1 MQNAYLLHQLTTQER
16 ILVNS
21 EVEKRKKS
29 TVAAYLLWWFT
40 GVIGGHRYYMGKTGS
55 AVAMT
60 LITVLTFGIGAI
72 VTGIWAFVDVFSI
85 SKWLQEDQDRIEM
98 QAATEILNSRPAAP
112 IAPRAHDENTDPMEF

>member
-1 MQNAYLLHQLTTQER
+1 MQNACLLHQLTTQER

-60 LITVLTFGIGAI
+60 LITVLTFGIVAI
-72 VTGIWAFVDVFSI
+72 VTGIWGFHRCLFNFQVVA
-85 SKWLQEDQDRIEM
+85 RG
-98 QAATEILNSRPAAP
+98 
-112 IAPRAHDENTDPMEF
+112 PRSD

>member
-40 GVIGGHRYYMGKTGS
+40 GIIGGHRYYMGKTGS

-60 LITVLTFGIGAI
+60 LITVLTFGIGII
-72 VTGIWAFVDVFSI
+72 VTGIWWIVDAFLI
-85 SKWLQEDQDRIEM
+85 PRWIQEDQYRIEV
-98 QAATEILNSRPAAP
+98 QAAIEILNSRPAAP
-112 IAPRAHDENTDPMEF
+112 VTPRVPDGDQDPMEF

>member
-29 TVAAYLLWWFT
+29 TVAAYVLWWFT
-40 GVIGGHRYYMGKTGS
+40 GIIGGHRYYMGKTGS

-60 LITVLTFGIGAI
+60 LITVLTFGIGII
-72 VTGIWAFVDVFSI
+72 VTGIWWIVDAFLI
-85 SKWLQEDQDRIEM
+85 PRWIQEDQDRIEV
-98 QAATEILNSRPAAP
+98 QAAIEILNSRPVAP
-112 IAPRAHDENTDPMEF
+112 VTPQVPDGDQDPMEF

>member
-40 GVIGGHRYYMGKTGS
+40 GIIGGHRYYMGKTGS

-60 LITVLTFGIGAI
+60 LITVLTFGIGII
-72 VTGIWAFVDVFSI
+72 VTGIWWIVDAFSI
-85 SKWLQEDQDRIEM
+85 PRWIQEDQDRIEV

-112 IAPRAHDENTDPMEF
+112 IAPRVHDENRDPMEF

>member
-1 MQNAYLLHQLTTQER
+1 MQNAYLLHQLTAQER

-40 GVIGGHRYYMGKTGS
+40 GIIGGHRYYMGKTGS

-60 LITVLTFGIGAI
+60 LITVLTFGIGII
-72 VTGIWAFVDVFSI
+72 VTGIWWIVDAFFI
-85 SKWLQEDQDRIEM
+85 PRWIQEDQDRIEV

-112 IAPRAHDENTDPMEF
+112 IALRVHDENRDPMEF

>member
-16 ILVNS
+16 LLVNS

-40 GVIGGHRYYMGKTGS
+40 GIIGGHRYYLGKTGS

-60 LITVLTFGIGAI
+60 LITVLTFGIGII
-72 VTGIWAFVDVFSI
+72 VTGIWWIVDAFLI
-85 SKWLQEDQDRIEM
+85 PRWIQEDQDRIEV
-98 QAATEILNSRPAAP
+98 QAAIEILNSRPAAP
-112 IAPRAHDENTDPMEF
+112 VAPRVPDGDQDPMEF

>member
-40 GVIGGHRYYMGKTGS
+40 GIIGGHRYYMGKTGS

-60 LITVLTFGIGAI
+60 LITVLTFGIGII
-72 VTGIWAFVDVFSI
+72 VTGIWWIVDAFLI
-85 SKWLQEDQDRIEM
+85 PRWIQEDQDRIEV
-98 QAATEILNSRPAAP
+98 QAAIEILNSRPVAP
-112 IAPRAHDENTDPMEF
+112 VTPQVPDGDRDPMEF

>member
-40 GVIGGHRYYMGKTGS
+40 GIIGGHRYYMGKTGS

-60 LITVLTFGIGAI
+60 LITVLTFGIGII
-72 VTGIWAFVDVFSI
+72 VTGIWWIVDAFSI
-85 SKWLQEDQDRIEM
+85 PRWIQEDQDRIEV
-98 QAATEILNSRPAAP
+98 QAAIEILNSRPVAP
-112 IAPRAHDENTDPMEF
+112 VTSQVDNENRDPMEF

>member
-40 GVIGGHRYYMGKTGS
+40 GIIGGHRYYMGKTVS

-60 LITVLTFGIGAI
+60 LITVLTFGIGII
-72 VTGIWAFVDVFSI
+72 VTGIWWIVDAFSI
-85 SKWLQEDQDRIEM
+85 PRWIQEDQDRIEV
-98 QAATEILNSRPAAP
+98 QAAIEILNSRPVAP
-112 IAPRAHDENTDPMEF
+112 VTSQVDNENRDPMEF